1 MAQLAA
7 FNTMTAIKKKLH
19 GMKQKREEAFDRADQ
34 LEQKL
39 IEHRAIS
46 EKVSLLIWVPINIRR
61 RMLFYRNWICDFMVS
76 HETSRTA
83 FGLEFIPELL
93 LICFIFSLFHYFYRT
108 MLSRARYC
116 HGKSFVRLSV
126 LLSVSDV
133 EISWPAQCLE

>member
-46 EKVSLLIWVPINIRR
+46 EKVSQAALTAVSLMLQTSSYRSSRLGLSHWDPPYAMHRR
-61 RMLFYRNWICDFMVS
+61 V
-76 HETSRTA
+76 
-83 FGLEFIPELL
+83 
-93 LICFIFSLFHYFYRT
+93 
-108 MLSRARYC
+108 
-116 HGKSFVRLSV
+116 
-126 LLSVSDV
+126 
-133 EISWPAQCLE
+133 CLELYCCSMVEWSWWDSSLI